1 MNERWVWAIR
11 YVVVIALALV
21 LAAVLGEMELF
32 KSTRIGKTGFNAARL
47 AQFLGFGGAL
57 LVFWLFVRRLA
68 AVLPNGDQRWKLVKS
83 ILVPL
88 ATLVVVACAHS
99 VTLLVM
105 GPLMNKSWLPTYNWI
120 FIIGI
125 IVSAAWLVAALFTG
139 SANLEPIFGRR
150 FARGESR

>member
-1 MNERWVWAIR
+1 MSERWVWAIR
-11 YVVVIALALV
+11 YVVVIALALI
-21 LAAVLGEMELF
+21 LAAALGEMELF

-57 LVFWLFVRRLA
+57 LVFWLLVRRLA

-88 ATLVVVACAHS
+88 ATLVVVACAHA
-99 VTLLVM
+99 VVLLVA
-105 GPLMNKSWLPTYNWI
+105 GPLMSKSWLPTYNWI

-125 IVSAAWLVAALFTG
+125 ILSAAWLVAALFTG
-139 SANLEPIFGRR
+139 SASLEPIFGRR

>member
-1 MNERWVWAIR
+1 MSERWVWAIR
-11 YVVVIALALV
+11 YVVVIALALI
-21 LAAVLGEMELF
+21 LAAALGEMELF

-57 LVFWLFVRRLA
+57 LVFWLLVRRLA

-88 ATLVVVACAHS
+88 ATLVVVACAHA
-99 VTLLVM
+99 VVLLVA
-105 GPLMNKSWLPTYNWI
+105 GPLMSKSWLPTYNWI

-125 IVSAAWLVAALFTG
+125 ILSAAWLVAALFTG
-139 SANLEPIFGRR
+139 SASLEPIVGRR